1 MINCPGPYSY
11 DGRDKGRR
19 AGITQQQRA
28 RVTYSL
34 SWISVRSVSNAVNCV
49 ATTKQLFPL
58 KARTNMSRRQCK
70 NCKLGD
76 VVRLQ
81 CNIGLELLS

>member
-34 SWISVRSVSNAVNCV
+34 SWVSVRDVCKRPALLLPNDCVYRKSVD
-49 ATTKQLFPL
+49 
-58 KARTNMSRRQCK
+58 RTRKKQCK
-70 NCKLGD
+70 TC
-76 VVRLQ
+76 RSQYLQ
-81 CNIGLELLS
+81 YRTAT